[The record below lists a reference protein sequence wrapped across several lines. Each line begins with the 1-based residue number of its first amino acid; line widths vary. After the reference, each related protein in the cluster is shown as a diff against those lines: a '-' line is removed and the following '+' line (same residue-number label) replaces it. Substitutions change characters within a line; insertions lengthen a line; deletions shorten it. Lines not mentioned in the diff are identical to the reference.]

1 MNKMVLKLWLETKMD
16 SLNFKKEFSK
26 ESKKDIDA
34 QILILKELYDDF
46 NLDECGLEYLQNI

>member
-1 MNKMVLKLWLETKMD
+1 MVLKLWLETKMD